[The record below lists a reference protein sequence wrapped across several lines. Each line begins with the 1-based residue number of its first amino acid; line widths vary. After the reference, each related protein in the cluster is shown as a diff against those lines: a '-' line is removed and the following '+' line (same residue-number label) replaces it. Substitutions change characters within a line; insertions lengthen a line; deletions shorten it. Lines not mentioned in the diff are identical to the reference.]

1 MCFCFYKYQI
11 QKLRLEHEDKLR
23 QLQSQAVEDKSNLG
37 YYKNA
42 ETDNLK
48 EIEQLKSAKRRLEDD
63 YFDLND
69 KLDQYIQ
76 SDSYKVSFK
85 ILINFSNSIK
95 NYIKILKLYRLESL
109 KNMTKSIHLIFIFI

>member
-1 MCFCFYKYQI
+1 MCFCFFKYQI

-23 QLQSQAVEDKSNLG
+23 QLQSQAVEDKSNLE